1 MNQDNNIILILK
13 TLLEH
18 LEKKKKTLYFRLC
31 VFVCCFRD
39 QNFSLGKRKIQLR
52 KEGKKEGREEERE
65 KRIQGEKKGGREV
78 DGRNINKK

>member
-18 LEKKKKTLYFRLC
+18 LEKKKTFYFRLC
-31 VFVCCFRD
+31 VFVSCFRD

-52 KEGKKEGREEERE
+52 KEGKKEGRL
-65 KRIQGEKKGGREV
+65 GREGEENT
-78 DGRNINKK
+78 GRKEGREGG